1 MKQMKNNNEVVG
13 MKNRVTMNGGWK
25 LLVRPFK
32 GQELWKCIGCIILAV
47 TFGVKRHH
55 TWVNTEAYVIKKGQ
69 TL

>member
-1 MKQMKNNNEVVG
+1 MKQMKKNNEVVG

-47 TFGVKRHH
+47 TYG
-55 TWVNTEAYVIKKGQ
+55 KK
-69 TL
+69 